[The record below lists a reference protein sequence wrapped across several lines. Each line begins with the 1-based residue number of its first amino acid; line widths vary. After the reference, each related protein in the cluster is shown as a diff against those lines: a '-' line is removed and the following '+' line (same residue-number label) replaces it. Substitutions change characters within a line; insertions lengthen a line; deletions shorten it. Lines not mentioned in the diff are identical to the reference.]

1 MKWSKEM
8 FNFTFNKD
16 SPSVIYKHMLFIAYL
31 SLHND
36 SCQSVVPENIQS
48 SPSPHGG
55 KWKFKGDEDQ
65 KGGVGVGV
73 AFSGAPCK
81 IGVI

>member
-48 SPSPHGG
+48 PPLPPWREVEIQMGWGSKRGG
-55 KWKFKGDEDQ
+55 W
-65 KGGVGVGV
+65 GGGG
-73 AFSGAPCK
+73 FFRGSK
-81 IGVI
+81 